1 MQGKF
6 IVLEGPDGAGTT
18 KHSKLLADRL
28 VREGSEVILTFEP
41 TDGPIGS
48 TIRKDLHAHKSIDAK
63 ELQRRFCE
71 DRAWHVQ
78 HVIKPAL
85 ARGAVVISDRYLD
98 STVTY
103 GKALG
108 LDADMLEE
116 MNEDFPQPD
125 ILFYLLPPFSVLQE
139 RMGKREST
147 DVLEKTELQKMVYEN
162 YRLRAKEHPE
172 IIVIDTSGELEA
184 GATVLFGHVKTHLSS

>member
-1 MQGKF
+1 MQGIF

-28 VREGSEVILTFEP
+28 TREGSDVMLTFEP
-41 TDGPIGS
+41 TDGPVGS
-48 TIRKDLHAHKSIDAK
+48 AIRKDLYAHKAMDAA
-63 ELQRRFCE
+63 ELQKRFCE
-71 DRAWHVQ
+71 DRSWHVE
-78 HVIKPAL
+78 HVIRPAL
-85 ARGAVVISDRYLD
+85 ARGAVVISDRYRD
-98 STVTY
+98 STVAY
-103 GKALG
+103 GNALG

-147 DVLEKTELQKMVYEN
+147 DVLERTELQQKVYEN
-162 YRLRAKEHPE
+162 YRLLAKENPK
-172 IIVIDTSGELEA
+172 IIVIDTSGDLEA
-184 GATVLFGHVKTHLSS
+184 GAAVIFGHVKNHLSS